1 MTGSELYTLINNTLQ
16 ILVLPL
22 TILILALVFKSS
34 ISRLFERFQ
43 NVEGKMGS
51 FSFKV
56 SLEKYM
62 QDAVKKAVA
71 LEKEGESDQAEAIV
85 KDASNFVAELYG
97 LSNSD
102 VRYLIELAEG
112 KPPSGR
118 WGKVHLVRAGLV
130 ELDGGHITSHGKS
143 FVERYLRAQRT

>member
-1 MTGSELYTLINNTLQ
+1 MTGSEIYTLVNQTLQ
-16 ILVLPL
+16 ILVWPL
-22 TILILALVFKSS
+22 AVFILALVFKSS

-62 QDAVKKAVA
+62 QDAVRKAVA
-71 LEKEGESDQAEAIV
+71 LEKEGKSDQAETVV
-85 KDASNFVAELYG
+85 KDASSFAAELYG
-97 LSNSD
+97 LSDSD
-102 VRYLIELAEG
+102 VRYLLELAEG
-112 KPPSGR
+112 KQPSSR

-130 ELDGGHITSHGKS
+130 ELDGGHLTSQGKT
-143 FVERYLRAQRT
+143 FVERYLKAQRR